1 MASFPNVRPF
11 VEPSVTTEGIRA
23 FACRFAIAATR
34 IACALS
40 ELATLRGTFA
50 MRSTQEFLTRT
61 PAALQPSVVL
71 VGASA
76 IVRDSRGRRAA

>member
-71 VGASA
+71 VGVSA
-76 IVRDSRGRRAA
+76 IVRDSRGRRVG